1 MKTEENGIW
10 SDFAQEGLD
19 KMQKKERRKKVF
31 NRVVNP
37 LLLKY
42 LTDPHGSEVSIAK
55 KIPMKYL
62 KYFKEVTGSGNGMK
76 VRYRYRVIQNLGM
89 VDLNHFVICTGQIH
103 SQYMVDK

>member
-37 LLLKY
+37 LLSKY
-42 LTDPHGSEVSIAK
+42 LTDPHGSETSIAK
-55 KIPMKYL
+55 NIPMKYL

-76 VRYRYRVIQNLGM
+76 VRYRYRGNSKPWYGRPQSFCHMYGADTFAVY
-89 VDLNHFVICTGQIH
+89 DR
-103 SQYMVDK
+103 

>member
-37 LLLKY
+37 LLHKY
-42 LTDPHGSEVSIAK
+42 FTDPNIEEHSIAK
-55 KIPMKYL
+55 NIPMKYL

-76 VRYRYRVIQNLGM
+76 VRYRYRGNSKPWYGRPQSFCHIYGADTFAVYGR
-89 VDLNHFVICTGQIH
+89 
-103 SQYMVDK
+103 

>member
-37 LLLKY
+37 LLSKY
-42 LTDPHGSEVSIAK
+42 LTDPHGSETSIAK
-55 KIPMKYL
+55 NIPMKYL

-76 VRYRYRVIQNLGM
+76 VRYRYRGNSKPWYGRPQSFCHIYGADTFAVYGR
-89 VDLNHFVICTGQIH
+89 
-103 SQYMVDK
+103 